1 MTSADRVRSIACRPL
16 WAAAGLLL
24 LYVGLS
30 FLDDPGG
37 YLGTDTGAKVATLEV
52 MDRAGTASPDL
63 GYWAEEHDP
72 TGRLHPIYD
81 THRVDDGWVH
91 VTTLPM
97 LELARP
103 LYAVGGYRL
112 TLLLPMLGAIGAA
125 FAARSIARRGT
136 GSEDAGWLA
145 YWVVGVA
152 SPIAVYA
159 LDFWEHTP
167 GVACMVGAVALL
179 WGVVDDDRVL
189 ARAGGAG
196 LLLGIAATMRT
207 EAFVYAVVAVGAAQ
221 LLLVL
226 DGRRWRRALHV
237 GIAAVVGFGV
247 PWGANVL
254 LERWLGGAERGGRV
268 GGAATAGLGGLGDR
282 AREAGITLLALR
294 SGELGEM
301 LLIGGC
307 SAGLVVGAVLA
318 ARRGRPTWVL
328 PLLLAAAGV
337 QVASLASGLGFVPG
351 MFAAAPIALVGLVTL
366 PRSTTTA
373 YPLVV
378 AVAAL
383 PFVWAFQFL
392 GGALPQWGG
401 RYALASCI
409 LLVAVGAGALATE
422 GRALRVGLVALS
434 LLVTGSGVLWLQE
447 RSRGWIGSSTSSSHG
462 PRTSSSSG
470 TASSSARAAPPTS
483 SAGGSVPSGR
493 RTWPGL
499 RRWWRRRA

>member
-1 MTSADRVRSIACRPL
+1 
-16 WAAAGLLL
+16 
-24 LYVGLS
+24 
-30 FLDDPGG
+30 
-37 YLGTDTGAKVATLEV
+37 
-52 MDRAGTASPDL
+52 
-63 GYWAEEHDP
+63 
-72 TGRLHPIYD
+72 
-81 THRVDDGWVH
+81 
-91 VTTLPM
+91 M

-145 YWVVGVA
+145 YWVVGLA

-159 LDFWEHTP
+159 LDFWEHAP
-167 GVACMVGAVALL
+167 GVACMLGAVALL
-179 WGVVDDDRVL
+179 WGVVDDDRAL

-196 LLLGIAATMRT
+196 LLLGTAATMRT
-207 EAFVYAVVAVGAAQ
+207 EAFVYAVVAVGAVQ

-301 LLIGGC
+301 LLIGAC

-409 LLVAVGAGALATE
+409 LLVAVGAGALAVE

-447 RSRGWIGSSTSSSHG
+447 RSREVDRFFDELVARPEDVVVVRNGFFIREGG
-462 PRTSSSSG
+462 PAYVERRWLS
-470 TASSSARAAPPTS
+470 AVREEDVARAAEVVAASGLTTFATLDTTEQASP
-483 SAGGSVPSGR
+483 VPGARLEGTDRLTLLGDPYYLHTYEVEANMRSQTGEGR
-493 RTWPGL
+493 
-499 RRWWRRRA
+499 